1 MFYLDQSRLACFDC
15 DDTLVN
21 WDISK
26 YPHTEDEL
34 VQVPD
39 DQYHWKV
46 LPHHKNIELLKRLK
60 AQGYGIVVWS
70 AAGNDWARTV
80 IQMLGIEQFVDICM
94 SKPELAVDD
103 LLEAKRIIK
112 SVIWIDPITGEYKRE
127 K

>member
-15 DDTLVN
+15 DDTLIN

-39 DQYHWKV
+39 KQYHWKV

-80 IQMLGIEQFVDICM
+80 IQMLGIEPFVDICM